1 MRLNLAVVGSI
12 CALTLA
18 SCSSLTI
25 EHVTYGWPVEVVET
39 VNPANMVVADRYGL
53 TLSLSKIAENEFQ
66 DSSALKGTQ
75 IRLLRNTE
83 GCYFITGPRFKNV
96 YVFHPDNSRLVKES
110 IIAVSESGLKNPA
123 FNLRPPYVEL
133 VDNGIRKLLS
143 SSDIVE
149 EKTP

>member
-1 MRLNLAVVGSI
+1 
-12 CALTLA
+12 
-18 SCSSLTI
+18 
-25 EHVTYGWPVEVVET
+25 
-39 VNPANMVVADRYGL
+39 
-53 TLSLSKIAENEFQ
+53 
-66 DSSALKGTQ
+66 
-75 IRLLRNTE
+75 
-83 GCYFITGPRFKNV
+83 
-96 YVFHPDNSRLVKES
+96 VKES